1 MIETKYTPEQ
11 IRDEVRNLVAELTE
25 CEPEEVTDTA
35 HFMDE
40 LEVDSLMA
48 IELMVTLDK
57 KYGIDIPEEEF
68 RQIENLNQ
76 AVESVLKHMNNG
88 TE

>member
-1 MIETKYTPEQ
+1 MMKTKYSVEE
-11 IRDEVRNLVAELTE
+11 IREEVRNMVAELTE
-25 CEPEEVTDTA
+25 CEPEEVTGTA

-48 IELMVTLDK
+48 IELMVSLDK

-68 RQIENLNQ
+68 REIENLNQ
-76 AVESVLKHMNNG
+76 AVEAVLKHMN
-88 TE
+88 